1 MIAYITL
8 MIKAEV
14 SSENKR
20 QRRERERDRERER
33 EREMLLILAR
43 NVYCLQYISEL
54 LEILICY
61 NDYLECCLQTIIHLD
76 SEHKM

>member
-14 SSENKR
+14 SSEK
-20 QRRERERDRERER
+20 QRRERE
-33 EREMLLILAR
+33 MFLILAR
-43 NVYCLQYISEL
+43 NVYCLQCISEL
-54 LEILICY
+54 FEILICY

>member
-14 SSENKR
+14 SSEKKKTR
-20 QRRERERDRERER
+20 ETERERERER

>member
-20 QRRERERDRERER
+20 LERERER
-33 EREMLLILAR
+33 ERERDMLLILAR
-43 NVYCLQYISEL
+43 NVYNLQYISEL

-61 NDYLECCLQTIIHLD
+61 NDYLECCLQTIIHLH